1 MNETTW
7 QQWAITVTV
16 FLPILGAIV
25 VLFVP
30 SSKDRMIRGLGVV
43 TTALALIAAV
53 AIAIGFD
60 YGRSGELQ
68 FVQNTQ
74 WIPAIGARYHVGIDG
89 ISMPLFVLTYL
100 LGLLCAIY
108 TARYV
113 PQPGRT
119 KAFVALTLLL
129 ITGMAGTFISFDLI
143 LFFVFWELVLVPMY
157 FLIGVWG
164 SANRQYA
171 SIKFFLYTLFGS
183 VFMLL
188 GFLALYFNS
197 PVDPA
202 TGKHTFDIVALTAWG
217 GAGTTHLF
225 Q

>member
-1 MNETTW
+1 M
-7 QQWAITVTV
+7 
-16 FLPILGAIV
+16 
-25 VLFVP
+25 
-30 SSKDRMIRGLGVV
+30 V
-43 TTALALIAAV
+43 TTALAFAGAL

-68 FVQNTQ
+68 YVQNAS
-74 WIPAIGARYHVGIDG
+74 WIPVIGARYHVGIDG
-89 ISMPLFVLTYL
+89 VSMPLFVLTFL

-113 PQPGRT
+113 PPPGRT

-129 ITGMAGTFISFDLI
+129 ITGMAGTFIAFDLI

-188 GFLALYFNS
+188 GFLALYFKG
-197 PVDPA
+197 PA
-202 TGKHTFDIVALTAWG
+202 DVAGQHTFDLLQLTDFGANGGYDRTFQLIVFGAIALGFAVKVPMRIRPGQEDIDHEASDPDRG
-217 GAGTTHLF
+217 GRD
-225 Q
+225 

>member
-7 QQWAITVTV
+7 QQWAITVTT
-16 FLPILGAIV
+16 FLPISGAIV
-25 VLFVP
+25 VLLVP
-30 SSKDRMIRGLGVV
+30 SSKDKMIRGLGVV
-43 TTALALIAAV
+43 PPAIALACAV

-60 YGRSGELQ
+60 YGNSAQLQ
-68 FVQNTQ
+68 FVKNVA
-74 WIPAIGARYHVGIDG
+74 WIPVIGARYHVGIDR

-108 TARYV
+108 TVRYV

-188 GFLALYFNS
+188 GFLALYFNG
-197 PVDPA
+197 PVVD
-202 TGKHTFDIVALTAWG
+202 GKHTFDLVALTG
-217 GAGTTHLF
+217 
-225 Q
+225 